1 MGFGARGS
9 RIPDP
14 IGILENERWEA
25 PQCRT
30 SQSAKSK
37 CEVRTASNFGVRTSY
52 FEVQGFGR
60 QGTHQGPDFLP
71 DLLRQRFLEPFFWPV
86 RAEEASS

>member
-1 MGFGARGS
+1 MAG
-9 RIPDP
+9 P
-14 IGILENERWEA
+14 GIRMILVELRFHRAGRPLQDLA
-25 PQCRT
+25 PEGGL
-30 SQSAKSK
+30 QS
-37 CEVRTASNFGVRTSY
+37 